1 MVKILITGATG
12 FVGNSLIK
20 ELLKSGFQVSAVLRK
35 KVNTLPELVK
45 QYPVGNFDKDIDFSK
60 ILSGVDCVIH
70 LAGKAHVIDKNKA
83 LVSNE
88 FRQINTIA
96 TLNLAT
102 QTAKIGVKRFIF
114 ISSIRVN
121 GNKNNKPFIEQD
133 RPNPQ
138 EPYAISKYE
147 AEQGLFKISQET
159 ELEVV
164 IIRPPLV
171 YGVKATG
178 NYGRLLKWVNA
189 KHPIPLPFGLVNNT
203 RSLLALDNLIDF
215 IILCIN
221 HKKAVNEVF
230 LLSDGC
236 DLSTT
241 ELLKDMLKIYNKK
254 TLLLPV
260 PISWMVFFAKL
271 IGREADA
278 IRLFSSLQVDS
289 SKARN
294 LLGWK
299 PIVTMK
305 DQLKSQS

>member
-1 MVKILITGATG
+1 MKILLTGATG

-20 ELLKSGFQVSAVLRK
+20 ELLKSGFQVSAVLRE

-147 AEQGLFKISQET
+147 AEQGLIKISQET

-171 YGVKATG
+171 YRVMKNNKIGGFV
-178 NYGRLLKWVNA
+178 
-189 KHPIPLPFGLVNNT
+189 PL
-203 RSLLALDNLIDF
+203 IW
-215 IILCIN
+215 
-221 HKKAVNEVF
+221 
-230 LLSDGC
+230 
-236 DLSTT
+236 
-241 ELLKDMLKIYNKK
+241 KI
-254 TLLLPV
+254 
-260 PISWMVFFAKL
+260 
-271 IGREADA
+271 
-278 IRLFSSLQVDS
+278 
-289 SKARN
+289 
-294 LLGWK
+294 
-299 PIVTMK
+299 
-305 DQLKSQS
+305 

>member
-1 MVKILITGATG
+1 MKILLTGATG
-12 FVGNSLIK
+12 FVGNSLVK
-20 ELLKSGFQVSAVLRK
+20 ELLKGGFQVSAVLRE
-35 KVNTLPELVK
+35 KVNTLPEIVK

-60 ILSGVDCVIH
+60 ILLGVDCVIH

-83 LVSNE
+83 RVSND
-88 FRQINTIA
+88 FRQINTFA

-159 ELEVV
+159 GLEVV

-171 YGVKATG
+171 YGVKASG
-178 NYGRLLKWVNA
+178 NFGRLMQWVNA
-189 KHPIPLPFGLVNNT
+189 KYPIPLPFGLVNNA

-215 IILCIN
+215 IILCID

-230 LLSDGC
+230 LLSDGY

-254 TLLLPV
+254 TLLLPI
-260 PISWMVFFAKL
+260 PISLMIFFAKL
-271 IGREADA
+271 IGREEDA

-299 PIVTMK
+299 PVVTMK
-305 DQLKSQS
+305 DQLKPQS

>member
-1 MVKILITGATG
+1 MKILITGATG

>member
-1 MVKILITGATG
+1 MKILLTGATG

-20 ELLKSGFQVSAVLRK
+20 ELLKSGFQVSAVLRE

-178 NYGRLLKWVNA
+178 NFGRLLQWVNA

-215 IILCIN
+215 IILCID

-299 PIVTMK
+299 PVVTMK
-305 DQLKSQS
+305 DQLKPQS

>member
-1 MVKILITGATG
+1 MKILLTGATG

-20 ELLKSGFQVSAVLRK
+20 ELLKSGFQVSAVLRE

-70 LAGKAHVIDKNKA
+70 LAGKAHVIDKKKA

-178 NYGRLLKWVNA
+178 NFGRLLQWVNA

-215 IILCIN
+215 IILCID

-299 PIVTMK
+299 PVVTMK
-305 DQLKSQS
+305 DQLKPQS

>member
-1 MVKILITGATG
+1 MKILLTGATG
-12 FVGNSLIK
+12 FVGSSLLK
-20 ELLKSGFQVSAVLRK
+20 ELLKSGFKVSAVLRE

-88 FRQINTIA
+88 FRQINTTA

-102 QTAKIGVKRFIF
+102 QSAKIGVKRFIF

-121 GNKNNKPFIEQD
+121 GNKNNKPFTEQD

-147 AEQGLFKISQET
+147 AEQGLLKISQET

-178 NYGRLLKWVNA
+178 NYGRLLQWVNA

-215 IILCIN
+215 IILCID

-260 PISWMVFFAKL
+260 PTSWMVFFAKL

-299 PIVTMK
+299 PVVTMK
-305 DQLKSQS
+305 DQLKPQR